1 MQTLLGETPPSALF
15 NLKSATFKKSGIDPE
30 SLTEER
36 MLGLLVEE
44 PRYWRRPVAVV
55 DGELMAG
62 TNAKKIERGVGPLM
76 IHSACACDRGS
87 VLRQRVLELRRY
99 ASARCRG

>member
-1 MQTLLGETPPSALF
+1 MAFTNRDFFKQRFSREELQTLLGGTPPSALF

-30 SLTEER
+30 SLTEEH
-36 MLGLLVEE
+36 MLDLLVEE

-62 TNAKKIERGVGPLM
+62 INTKKLSEALGF
-76 IHSACACDRGS
+76 
-87 VLRQRVLELRRY
+87 
-99 ASARCRG
+99 

>member
-1 MQTLLGETPPSALF
+1 MAFTDRDFFKQRFSGEELQMLLGGMPPSALF
-15 NLKSATFKKSGIDPE
+15 NLKSATFRKSGIDPE

-36 MLGLLVEE
+36 MLDLLVEE

-62 TNAKKIERGVGPLM
+62 TNAKKLSEALGF
-76 IHSACACDRGS
+76 
-87 VLRQRVLELRRY
+87 
-99 ASARCRG
+99 

>member
-1 MQTLLGETPPSALF
+1 MAFTDRDFFKQRFSGEELQTLLGGTPPSALF

-36 MLGLLVEE
+36 MLDLLVEE

-62 TNAKKIERGVGPLM
+62 TNAKKLSEALGL
-76 IHSACACDRGS
+76 
-87 VLRQRVLELRRY
+87 
-99 ASARCRG
+99 

>member
-1 MQTLLGETPPSALF
+1 MAFTDRDFFKQRFSGEELQTLLGETPPSALF

-36 MLGLLVEE
+36 MFDLLVEE

-62 TNAKKIERGVGPLM
+62 ANARKLSEALGL
-76 IHSACACDRGS
+76 
-87 VLRQRVLELRRY
+87 
-99 ASARCRG
+99 